1 MPKYSVTLR
10 LEVSAENEA
19 RAEAEFYKL
28 VSSGEYDSDTLEI
41 EDITRAEKEMSHEVS
56 KTVGV
61 SDAE

>member
-28 VSSGEYDSDTLEI
+28 VSSGGYDSDTLEI
-41 EDITRAEKEMSHEVS
+41 EDITSVERMVCSEEPKA
-56 KTVGV
+56 VGV
-61 SDAE
+61 PDVE